1 MLEENRRPLLIG
13 VAALAVVV
21 VLVGS
26 ILLFRGGSETSLTVE
41 SIPNDLT
48 LTMDGHEVPAN
59 GEIKVKQGQHTIEG
73 KRNGFQPYSMT
84 FTAEGDRQSIKMYLY
99 ANSAEGREWAKN
111 NPEQE
116 LKLEAE
122 AGQRFD
128 EIQARLRQ
136 KYPILSQ
143 LPYVGD
149 GFEATYTK
157 SKTDP
162 TNPEAIS
169 VVIEVYGPQGREK
182 ADQWIQGYGWDP
194 ATLDL
199 IWTTGK

>member
-1 MLEENRRPLLIG
+1 MLEDNRRPLLIG

-59 GEIKVKQGQHTIEG
+59 GEIKVKQGQHRIEG
-73 KRNGFQPYSMT
+73 KRNGFQPYAMT
-84 FTAEGDRQSIKMYLY
+84 FTAEGDRQSLKMYLY
-99 ANSAEGREWAKN
+99 ANSAQGREWAKN

-136 KYPILSQ
+136 KYPIMSQ

-157 SKTDP
+157 SKSDP

-169 VVIEVYGPQGREK
+169 VVIEVYGPQGKEK
-182 ADQWIQGYGWDP
+182 ANQWIQGYGWDP